1 MYVTIY
7 IYVYIYIHIYVTIYI
22 YVCVCVCIYIYI
34 PPALQADSA
43 ANYCYFYLEELNY
56 HYKSVYQV
64 WSWNAQGLYVISH
77 NSG

>member
-1 MYVTIY
+1 MNQLY
-7 IYVYIYIHIYVTIYI
+7 IGVCVYIYPA
-22 YVCVCVCIYIYI
+22 YIYI

-43 ANYCYFYLEELNY
+43 ANYCYFSLEELNY

-64 WSWNAQGLYVISH
+64 WSWNAQGLYVISP